1 MTDDVGAHY
10 AHKVFRSS
18 FTHRY
23 LTCASG
29 GCNAL
34 RLQRNASLSLRAFL
48 SLTHGACTCAQVF
61 DLSKHKPH
69 NVLSRMWANF
79 DAAEAS
85 GDPAARIYQ
94 KRLRILVA
102 GGDGT
107 IAWWVGL

>member
-1 MTDDVGAHY
+1 M
-10 AHKVFRSS
+10 
-18 FTHRY
+18 
-23 LTCASG
+23 
-29 GCNAL
+29 
-34 RLQRNASLSLRAFL
+34 
-48 SLTHGACTCAQVF
+48 F